1 MLFEQAFA
9 AAPLTLPAHST
20 IFTGLLP
27 PKHGVRDNGGYV
39 LDGRHTTLAGVL
51 KDGGWQTGAFV
62 GAFVLDSKWGLN
74 RGFDTYVDKFDVSK
88 YKSISLGDVARRAG
102 EVVDNATPWLDQHA
116 SQRFFAWLHF
126 YDAHSPYDPPEPF
139 KSRFADRPYAGE
151 IAYVDDQI
159 GRVLQWLD
167 ARGLTDRTIV
177 VAIGDH
183 GESLNEHGEGTHGLF
198 IYDATTRIPFI
209 VRAPFTATR
218 GRRVPGVVRSEDLMP
233 TILDL
238 VGRPSPK
245 EAQGRSLVPLLTGA
259 DAGLESR
266 CVQRVAV
273 RAEPLRVERA
283 EVDQIGPVQV
293 HLDDAARAVRSR
305 ARSRGAEQPL
315 CRAPSARR
323 SDGGGARAAVHRGR
337 AGRSLGRGPGNPR
350 AARGARLHRIVRP
363 CAAAGR
369 GSPARSQG
377 QDRHLQPDD
386 VGARDQREG
395 WRKRRWNAPSRV

>member
-62 GAFVLDSKWGLN
+62 GAFVLDSKWGLEPRVRHVRRQVRRVEVQVDLARR
-74 RGFDTYVDKFDVSK
+74 RGAPRGRGRRQRDALAGPARVAALLRLAALLRRALAVRSSGTLQVAVCRSP
-88 YKSISLGDVARRAG
+88 LCRGDCLRGRPDRPRPAVARRPRPDGPHDRGRDRRSRREPQRARRR
-102 EVVDNATPWLDQHA
+102 HA
-116 SQRFFAWLHF
+116 RALHLRCD
-126 YDAHSPYDPPEPF
+126 DAHPLHRAGAVHGDTGAPRAGRRPQRGRDADDPRSGRPAVTEGGAGPQ
-139 KSRFADRPYAGE
+139 SRPAADR
-151 IAYVDDQI
+151 
-159 GRVLQWLD
+159 R
-167 ARGLTDRTIV
+167 
-177 VAIGDH
+177 
-183 GESLNEHGEGTHGLF
+183 
-198 IYDATTRIPFI
+198 
-209 VRAPFTATR
+209 
-218 GRRVPGVVRSEDLMP
+218 
-233 TILDL
+233 
-238 VGRPSPK
+238 
-245 EAQGRSLVPLLTGA
+245 

-283 EVDQIGPVQV
+283 EVDPIGPVQV
-293 HLDDAARAVRSR
+293 HLGDAARAVRSR

-315 CRAPSARR
+315 RRAPSARR
-323 SDGGGARAAVHRGR
+323 PDGGGARAAVRSRSR
-337 AGRSLGRGPGNPR
+337 AGRSLGRGSGNPR
-350 AARGARLHRIVRP
+350 AARRARLHRIVRP

-369 GSPARSQG
+369 GSPAGSQG

-386 VGARDQREG
+386 VGARDQRQG
-395 WRKRRWNAPSRV
+395 CGSGSASRG